1 MCQFI
6 ETIRI
11 ERGVVYNLDYHT
23 ERMNQTRA
31 VFWPDE
37 PPLNLSES
45 LQPIMNVEM
54 IKCRVVYSRWIEEI
68 LYTPYQIRPVYSLQI
83 VHSDNIDYTYKS
95 TRNGL
100 LTDTSIANIALF
112 NGKEWH
118 TPKHP
123 LLKGVQRAALI
134 DKHLIREKEITVDQL
149 FNYSQICLFNAM
161 IDFGKIKIDVNREL
175 IRI

>member
-68 LYTPYQIRPVYSLQI
+68 LYTPYQIRPVHSLQI

-95 TRNGL
+95 TDRSAIN
-100 LTDTSIANIALF
+100 
-112 NGKEWH
+112 
-118 TPKHP
+118 
-123 LLKGVQRAALI
+123 
-134 DKHLIREKEITVDQL
+134 
-149 FNYSQICLFNAM
+149 
-161 IDFGKIKIDVNREL
+161 EL
-175 IRI
+175 

>member
-45 LQPIMNVEM
+45 LKPIMNVEM

-68 LYTPYQIRPVYSLQI
+68 LYTPYQIRPVHSLQI

-95 TRNGL
+95 T
-100 LTDTSIANIALF
+100 
-112 NGKEWH
+112 E
-118 TPKHP
+118 
-123 LLKGVQRAALI
+123 
-134 DKHLIREKEITVDQL
+134 
-149 FNYSQICLFNAM
+149 
-161 IDFGKIKIDVNREL
+161 
-175 IRI
+175 

>member
-1 MCQFI
+1 MYQFI

-68 LYTPYQIRPVYSLQI
+68 LYTPYQIRPVHSLQI

-95 TRNGL
+95 TDRSAINELYMHKREQDEILITRNGL

-112 NGKEWH
+112 KS
-118 TPKHP
+118 PP
-123 LLKGVQRAALI
+123 LIPQ
-134 DKHLIREKEITVDQL
+134 H
-149 FNYSQICLFNAM
+149 YY
-161 IDFGKIKIDVNREL
+161 KIFFL
-175 IRI
+175 ST

>member
-45 LQPIMNVEM
+45 LKPIMNVEM
-54 IKCRVVYSRWIEEI
+54 ISVE
-68 LYTPYQIRPVYSLQI
+68 
-83 VHSDNIDYTYKS
+83 
-95 TRNGL
+95 
-100 LTDTSIANIALF
+100 
-112 NGKEWH
+112 
-118 TPKHP
+118 
-123 LLKGVQRAALI
+123 
-134 DKHLIREKEITVDQL
+134 
-149 FNYSQICLFNAM
+149 
-161 IDFGKIKIDVNREL
+161 
-175 IRI
+175 

>member
-45 LQPIMNVEM
+45 LKPIMNVEM
-54 IKCRVVYSRWIEEI
+54 IKYAQYI
-68 LYTPYQIRPVYSLQI
+68 LYRLFIRIISITLTKVQI
-83 VHSDNIDYTYKS
+83 
-95 TRNGL
+95 
-100 LTDTSIANIALF
+100 
-112 NGKEWH
+112 
-118 TPKHP
+118 
-123 LLKGVQRAALI
+123 GVQ
-134 DKHLIREKEITVDQL
+134 
-149 FNYSQICLFNAM
+149 
-161 IDFGKIKIDVNREL
+161 
-175 IRI
+175 